1 MSMIADRGHTACDII
16 PDPHKTLDI
25 DFAMRPADDR
35 DRTLVLAHLAARRLP
50 PPPWAEPSESTP
62 QVQEQLEAL
71 RADLDQIADVVLDM
85 RDRSRTPRPR
95 RKAVRS

>member
-35 DRTLVLAHLAARRLP
+35 DRTLVLAHLAARKLP
-50 PPPWAEPSESTP
+50 PPPWAEPPESP
-62 QVQEQLEAL
+62 QLQQQLEAL
-71 RADLDQIADVVLDM
+71 RADLDALADAVIEM
-85 RDRSRTPRPR
+85 RDRTPRPR
-95 RKAVRS
+95 RKKVSA